1 MHLDLLL
8 KSSRSR
14 LIFGSL
20 KVDNLLYCS
29 AFLVNFSSFF
39 LKARDLGLGFFVWF
53 GGFCLFWFRFICLF
67 AWFVWFD
74 FFCCF
79 LLLFQQISHGLHL
92 TISFTIIFDF
102 TVILLISTVNKA
114 YRKCY
119 QRDYLML
126 TLGLFLAFSSEKKE
140 TDKLVL

>member
-53 GGFCLFWFRFICLF
+53 GGFCLFWFCFICLF

-74 FFCCF
+74 FF
-79 LLLFQQISHGLHL
+79 LLFFSPLSVDFSWFAFGDNFYHYLWLHCHSSHQYSQQSIKEMLPMRL
-92 TISFTIIFDF
+92 PYAYIRALFSFF
-102 TVILLISTVNKA
+102 
-114 YRKCY
+114 
-119 QRDYLML
+119 QW
-126 TLGLFLAFSSEKKE
+126 KKGNS
-140 TDKLVL
+140 